1 MTVFNNEKTR
11 KDTNLAASG
20 MKKSGNSIME
30 LSLNLTRGRR
40 FFWVLGGIT
49 LLGLLLRVLV
59 SWQLYPSPSV
69 QNPLVETDMATYR
82 RLALAISQGDW
93 PAFFDYQ
100 PFYYTIFLPFLFFF
114 SPSGSLFPV
123 VLAQILLGTASI
135 WLCGITAGKLFG
147 RRAGCLAALL
157 LAASQFHIFY
167 TPYLLL
173 EVLQSF
179 WMALI
184 LYWSVRVC
192 RTNAIWD
199 WSLLALFCAFSTLT
213 RGNALLFV
221 PGILLLCCWKN
232 YKSLWRAASLSGLI
246 VLLFYL
252 PQLPYSWRNFQ
263 HFGRWRGP
271 SVAGD
276 KVLALGNTPEAP
288 PGGLEYPR
296 SYHEWCRQTDDPD
309 PARREGVSRKM
320 LDRLRTE
327 PLLYLEQKFR
337 TFLLFWDKMEI
348 PNNIALAAE
357 GRYSWLLR
365 FPLLFRFSLLGSLG
379 LGGLLLCLS
388 RLNAGR
394 SCLVYGILA
403 YCAGTVAFYMLAR
416 FRIGCLP
423 LLCVAGGGGVRL
435 LLSGWGQSGQ
445 EFRMRRHRRLLLL
458 LLAVFLVNSAYSH
471 YHQFI
476 EPAFLRRFQPD
487 GMVLDLP
494 AGLVIYDHGPLTV
507 GGTVLMPL
515 EEEVLAVEKE
525 FSIPVGLCSRVQ
537 DQEGLVWLR
546 IMTEAPSKFT
556 FDLEHST
563 QKIRWSDFTKDRMNT
578 WARFRIPAVQVED
591 GKVRMRF
598 LLRKNSGNCWVAFDQ
613 SRNYE
618 RTKIQES
625 SKALQLVPME
635 LFAELEILF

>member
-1 MTVFNNEKTR
+1 
-11 KDTNLAASG
+11 
-20 MKKSGNSIME
+20 MKKSGNSIIE
-30 LSLNLTRGRR
+30 SSLGLTRGRR

-59 SWQLYPSPSV
+59 SWQLYQSPSV
-69 QNPLVETDMATYR
+69 QNPVVETDMATYR
-82 RLALAISQGDW
+82 RLALAVCQGNW

-100 PFYYTIFLPFLFFF
+100 PFYYTIFLPVLYLFA
-114 SPSGSLFPV
+114 PSGSPFPV
-123 VLAQILLGTASI
+123 VAAQILLGTASI
-135 WLCGITAGKLFG
+135 WLCGITAAKLFG

-157 LAASQFHIFY
+157 LASSQFHIFY

-184 LYWSVRVC
+184 LYWTIRVS
-192 RTNAIWD
+192 RSNAIWD

-232 YKSLWRAASLSGLI
+232 VRRPWRAAALAGLI
-246 VLLFYL
+246 VLFFYL
-252 PQLPYSWRNFQ
+252 PQLPYSWRNYQ

-271 SVAGD
+271 SVAQD

-296 SYHEWCRQTDDPD
+296 SYHEWCRQADDPD
-309 PARREGVSRKM
+309 AARRESVSRKM
-320 LDRLRTE
+320 LKRLQTE

-337 TFLLFWDKMEI
+337 TLLLFWDKMEI
-348 PNNIALAAE
+348 PNNISVEDAK
-357 GRYSWLLR
+357 RYSSLLR
-365 FPLLFRFSLLGSLG
+365 SPLLFRFSLLGSLG
-379 LGGLLLCLS
+379 LAGLLLCFP

-403 YCAGTVAFYMLAR
+403 YGAGTVAFYMLAR

-435 LLSGWGQSGQ
+435 LLTGLGQSGQ
-445 EFRMRRHRRLLLL
+445 DFRMRLQRRLLLL

-471 YHQFI
+471 YHQFL
-476 EPAFLRRFQPD
+476 EPAILRRFQPD
-487 GMVLDLP
+487 GMVLDFP
-494 AGLVIYDHGPLTV
+494 GSLVFYDHGPLFV
-507 GGTVLMPL
+507 GGTVLMPI
-515 EEEVLAVEKE
+515 EEEVLVVEKE
-525 FSIPVGLCSRVQ
+525 LVIPDRLRSRVQ

-546 IMTEAPSKFT
+546 ILTEAPSKFT
-556 FDLEHST
+556 FDLEHAT
-563 QKIRWSDFTKDRMNT
+563 QKIRWSDLTKDRMNT
-578 WARFRIPAVQVED
+578 WVRFRIPAVQIED
-591 GKVRMRF
+591 GKVRLRF
-598 LLRKNSGNCWVAFDQ
+598 LLKKNSGNCWVAFDQ
-613 SRNYE
+613 SRKYG
-618 RTKIQES
+618 RTMIKEPGQE
-625 SKALQLVPME
+625 LQQVPME
-635 LFAELEILF
+635 LFAELEIPAK

>member
-1 MTVFNNEKTR
+1 
-11 KDTNLAASG
+11 
-20 MKKSGNSIME
+20 MKKGEKSIME
-30 LSLNLTRGRR
+30 LSLSLTRGRR

-49 LLGLLLRVLV
+49 LLGFLLRVV
-59 SWQLYPSPSV
+59 ISWQLYPSLSV

-82 RLALAISQGDW
+82 RLALAICQGDW

-100 PFYYTIFLPFLFFF
+100 PFYYTIFLPFLYLF
-114 SPSGSLFPV
+114 SPSGSPFPV
-123 VLAQILLGTASI
+123 VVAQILLGTATV
-135 WLCGITAGKLFG
+135 WLCGITAARLFG

-184 LYWSVRVC
+184 LFWSVRVC
-192 RTNAIWD
+192 RTNTVWD

-221 PGILLLCCWKN
+221 PGILALCCWKN
-232 YKSLWRAASLSGLI
+232 VHHPWRAAALAGLI

-252 PQLPYSWRNFQ
+252 LQLPYSWRNYQ

-296 SYHEWCRQTDDPD
+296 SYHEWCRQAEDPD
-309 PARREGVSRKM
+309 PARRERVSRKM
-320 LDRLRTE
+320 LQRLRTE

-348 PNNIALAAE
+348 PNNIALVAE

-379 LGGLLLCLS
+379 LGGLLLCLP

-403 YCAGTVAFYMLAR
+403 YCAGTVVFYMLAR

-423 LLCVAGGGGVRL
+423 MLCIAGGGGVRL
-435 LLSGWGQSGQ
+435 LLAGWGQSGQ
-445 EFRMRRHRRLLLL
+445 EVRMRRHRRLLLL

-471 YHQFI
+471 YHQFV

-487 GMVLDLP
+487 GMVLDFP
-494 AGLVIYDHGPLTV
+494 AGLVFYDHGPLTV
-507 GGTVLMPL
+507 GGTVLMPI
-515 EEEVLAVEKE
+515 EENILVVEKE
-525 FSIPVGLCSRVQ
+525 FAIPESLRSRVQ
-537 DQEGLVWLR
+537 DQEGVVWLR

-556 FDLEHST
+556 FDLEHGT
-563 QKIRWSDFTKDRMNT
+563 QKIQWSDLARDRMNT
-578 WARFRIPAVQVED
+578 WARFRIPAVQIED

-613 SRNYE
+613 SRKYE

-625 SKALQLVPME
+625 GQELHLVPME
-635 LFAELEILF
+635 LFTELEILF